1 MNRKNIIGIMMNRK
15 SGYFVVYRDIWK
27 HPVFK
32 NLIESAIWLYMISS
46 ASHQDKTL
54 NFLDNRIFVK
64 RNELIFPLRKNAK
77 FWKITYSEMRTFILR
92 LKRRG
97 MITTRLAQ
105 LLPTSN
111 HPRRN
116 ITIIS
121 IINYDKFQYVDN
133 EQPASAQLSP
143 LTNKQDTNKQLT
155 NSSNKNVN
163 KNKSS
168 KEYEEI
174 GTEGE
179 YIMLRKK
186 SDGKKYLKHKFR
198 DEPLKDY

>member
-1 MNRKNIIGIMMNRK
+1 
-15 SGYFVVYRDIWK
+15 
-27 HPVFK
+27 
-32 NLIESAIWLYMISS
+32 
-46 ASHQDKTL
+46 
-54 NFLDNRIFVK
+54 
-64 RNELIFPLRKNAK
+64 
-77 FWKITYSEMRTFILR
+77 
-92 LKRRG
+92 
-97 MITTRLAQ
+97 
-105 LLPTSN
+105 
-111 HPRRN
+111 
-116 ITIIS
+116 
-121 IINYDKFQYVDN
+121 VDN

-186 SDGKKYLKHKFR
+186 SDGKKYLKHKWK
-198 DEPLKDY
+198 DIPLKDY

>member
-1 MNRKNIIGIMMNRK
+1 MNRKNIIGIMMRRK
-15 SGYFVVYRDIWK
+15 SGYFIVYRNIWK
-27 HPVFK
+27 DPVFK

-64 RNELIFPLRKNAK
+64 RNELIFPLRKNAT

-143 LTNKQDTNKQLT
+143 LSNKQDTNKQLT

-174 GTEGE
+174 GTEGN

-198 DEPLKDY
+198 DEPIKDY